1 MRGRSSEAL
10 RSLGVEEAAM
20 IKLGAAFVM
29 LAVLA
34 ALSWTTLSDP
44 RFRALTLVVL
54 GGCAVKIWIE
64 HKRRLL
70 EEQDGRVGR
79 E

>member
-1 MRGRSSEAL
+1 ML
-10 RSLGVEEAAM
+10 
-20 IKLGAAFVM
+20 KLGAALVL

-34 ALSWTTLSDP
+34 AASWMTLRDF
-44 RFRALTLVVL
+44 RFRAVTLLVL

-64 HKRRLL
+64 HKRRVL
-70 EEQDGRVGR
+70 EEQDGRIGR